1 MKNYVLGISGASG
14 GLYALRVA
22 RELLERGHRL
32 QLVASA
38 EGERV
43 LRYETG
49 VDLESF
55 AASLPEEARSLL
67 ALHGSTDLFAP
78 IASGSFATDGM
89 VVVPCSM
96 AAAAAIANGTGGDLL
111 RRAADVHL
119 KERRKLVLVVRETP
133 LSSIHLRNL
142 LTLAE
147 AGAVILPAAPAFY
160 GRPQTLGDLVDFVAG
175 RALAALGVENALAP
189 EWAGDR

>member
-14 GLYALRVA
+14 GIYALRVA
-22 RELLERGHRL
+22 RALLERGHRL
-32 QLVASA
+32 QMVASV

-43 LRYETG
+43 LRYEIG
-49 VDLESF
+49 MDLASF
-55 AASLPEEARSLL
+55 SASLPEESRSLL
-67 ALHGSTDLFAP
+67 TLHASTDLFAP
-78 IASGSFATDGM
+78 IASGSFVTDGM
-89 VVVPCSM
+89 IVVPCSM

-119 KERRKLVLVVRETP
+119 KERRKLVLVFRETP

-142 LTLAE
+142 LTLSE

-160 GRPQTLGDLVDFVAG
+160 GKPQGLEDLIDFIAG
-175 RALAALGVENALAP
+175 RAMASLGVENDIAP
-189 EWAGDR
+189 EWSGNL